1 MKQYLAAFFFL
12 FLALHLF
19 AQSSLPRSTPE
30 AEGVSSAG
38 IQKFMDAVQKSGLE
52 FHGLMVVRHG
62 KVVAEGWWHPYG
74 PEFKHSLYSVSKS
87 FTATAVGF
95 AVAEGRL
102 KVQDKVISF
111 FPEKLPDTLDEHLS
125 AMTVQHLLS
134 MTAGQEPDP
143 TRKVMIRND
152 WVKGFLHIPV
162 LHAPGSRFLYNTAA
176 TFMLSAIIEKITG
189 QKLIDYLK
197 PRLFE
202 PLGITGADW
211 EESPDGTAT
220 GGWGLR
226 LKTEDLAK
234 FGQLFLQ
241 GGTWNGKQ
249 VLPASWVKEAST
261 MKILQEP
268 TAAQSKRDSSDWLQ
282 GYGYQMW
289 RSRNNSFRADGA
301 FGQYILVL
309 PEQDAVIAIN
319 SEVQDMQAAMNLVWQ
334 YLLPAFHKGKLP
346 ENKKSLAT
354 LQQTLQSL
362 KVPIHTGRNPAW
374 EKKLAGAKYTLT
386 GGTGQLFGAR
396 FTFDQA
402 GLLLELQTDTAQH
415 VLAFGSGSWLPGH
428 TTRRGPSLTGSFL
441 NSLAGLSPF
450 IVRGAYHW
458 EEDTLVLTLRYL
470 ESPHTETFRCH
481 FREDSIA
488 MTISNSLNRSAPG
501 VLYRGVLERMES
513 AQKRKSSSDNRY
525 FVIGSYAAIAV
536 KNKSKV
542 KSQNSKTDS
551 LLIDP
556 PQNIKY

>member
-1 MKQYLAAFFFL
+1 MKQYFATITLLFFTL
-12 FLALHLF
+12 YLF
-19 AQSSLPRSTPE
+19 AQLPLPRSTPE
-30 AEGVSSAG
+30 AEGVSASG
-38 IQKFMDAVQKSGLE
+38 IQKFLDAVQKSGLE

-62 KVVAEGWWHPYG
+62 KVIAEGWWHPYG

-87 FTATAVGF
+87 FTATAIGF

-111 FPEKLPDTLDEHLS
+111 FRESVPDSLTGHLS

-143 TRKVMIRND
+143 TRKVMIQNN
-152 WVKGFLHIPV
+152 WVKGFLHTPV
-162 LHAPGSRFLYNTAA
+162 LHAPGSRFLYNSAA
-176 TFMLSAIIEKITG
+176 TFMLSAIVEKITG

-211 EESPDGTAT
+211 EESPDGIAT

-241 GGTWNGKQ
+241 GGKWNGKQ
-249 VLPASWVKEAST
+249 VLPASWVQEAST
-261 MKILQEP
+261 IKILQEP
-268 TAAQSKRDSSDWLQ
+268 SAAPSKRDSSDWLQ

-309 PEQDAVIAIN
+309 PEQDAVIAIH

-334 YLLPAFHKGKLP
+334 HLLPAFHKEMLP
-346 ENKKSLAT
+346 KNKKSLAALHHT
-354 LQQTLQSL
+354 LQTL
-362 KVPIHTGRNPAW
+362 KVPLPTGRNPLL
-374 EKKLAGAKYTLT
+374 ENKLAGTKYNVT
-386 GGTGQLFGAR
+386 GGNGQLIGAR

-402 GLLLELQTDTAQH
+402 GLLLELQTDTALH
-415 VLAFGSGSWLPGH
+415 VLPFGNGAWLPGH

-450 IVRGAYHW
+450 AVRGAYHW
-458 EEDTLVLTLRYL
+458 QQDTLVLTLRYL

-481 FREDSIA
+481 FREDRIT
-488 MTISNSLNRSAPG
+488 MNISNSLSHTAPG
-501 VLYRGVLERMES
+501 VLYRGVREKMES
-513 AQKRKSSSDNRY
+513 AQKEKEVLTTGSLLLLHAGGLPLRSSQ
-525 FVIGSYAAIAV
+525 
-536 KNKSKV
+536 KSK
-542 KSQNSKTDS
+542 
-551 LLIDP
+551 
-556 PQNIKY
+556 